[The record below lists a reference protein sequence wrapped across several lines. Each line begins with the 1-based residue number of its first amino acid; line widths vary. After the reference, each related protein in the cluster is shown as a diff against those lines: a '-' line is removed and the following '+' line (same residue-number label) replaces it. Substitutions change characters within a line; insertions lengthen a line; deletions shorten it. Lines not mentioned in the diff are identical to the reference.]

1 MPENK
6 VLCGGQD
13 CGVLRKNFPLKVFPS
28 LDYQQRIPNY
38 SRNSPPVVDC
48 LYCTG
53 LGSLHLHIER
63 SQLRMINMPRA
74 ERKTLARQVPP
85 QSNSLC
91 THLTALVF
99 DETEKIDIVRH
110 CDTLTLSCQVT

>member
-38 SRNSPPVVDC
+38 SRNSPPVVD
-48 LYCTG
+48 LFILQRTG
-53 LGSLHLHIER
+53 LSLRLRSRAQNDKYARARSAPATVTPHISHL
-63 SQLRMINMPRA
+63 QFL
-74 ERKTLARQVPP
+74 
-85 QSNSLC
+85 
-91 THLTALVF
+91 
-99 DETEKIDIVRH
+99 DENEKIDIVRH